1 MTTSTIIF
9 LIALY
14 VVIGIV
20 IGIAV
25 VEYWAKRLNTTK
37 GATSLLIEYALLW
50 PIFVIMMI
58 IVHVCA
64 IVLRKYE

>member
-9 LIALY
+9 LIAIY

-25 VEYWAKRLNTTK
+25 LEYRAKRLNTTK